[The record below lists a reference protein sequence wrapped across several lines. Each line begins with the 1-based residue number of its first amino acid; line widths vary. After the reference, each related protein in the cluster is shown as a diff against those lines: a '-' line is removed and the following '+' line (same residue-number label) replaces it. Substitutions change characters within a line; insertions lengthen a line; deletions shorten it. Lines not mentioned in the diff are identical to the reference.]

1 MICSQIPTPIDRFP
15 HNKLYIACRE
25 RRRTTRKSR
34 GGAMAGAQGAV
45 DSLLGRLTSVLL
57 DEAQL
62 PSGLCGDVEFI
73 RDEMETMNAL
83 LNHLT
88 EAQHRNHL
96 VRAWMKQVVGLAQDC
111 EGNIELNLHHVGGPA
126 PADDARGAGNC
137 LLRNLRRLLRLLQSV
152 PAWHR
157 ITTRIRELKVRAWDV
172 GDRRK
177 QYGITVPYSA
187 ATAGG
192 AADVV

>member
-1 MICSQIPTPIDRFP
+1 M
-15 HNKLYIACRE
+15 
-25 RRRTTRKSR
+25 
-34 GGAMAGAQGAV
+34 
-45 DSLLGRLTSVLL
+45 DSLLGRLKSVLL
-57 DEAQL
+57 DKAQL
-62 PSGLCGDVEFI
+62 PGGLRGDVEFI

-83 LNHLT
+83 LRHLK

-96 VRAWMKQVVGLAQDC
+96 VRAWMKQVIGLAQDC
-111 EGNIELNLHHVGGPA
+111 EGNVELYLHHVGGPA

-137 LLRNLRRLLRLLQSV
+137 LLRHLHRLLRLLQSV
-152 PAWHR
+152 PARHR
-157 ITTRIRELKVRAWDV
+157 IAMWIRELKVWERDV

-177 QYGITVPYSA
+177 RYGITVPYSA